1 MRVLLDTH
9 TLIWAQDEASKL
21 GAAAARA
28 VRDPANQLI
37 VSAATVWE
45 IAIKMALGKLKLSLP
60 YRAWVLKAIS
70 DLQLTELPITLDYAE
85 RQAGLPFHHRDPFDR
100 LLAAQALVENCPL
113 VSGDA
118 IFDAYG
124 VRRIWT

>member
-1 MRVLLDTH
+1 MKVLLDSH
-9 TLIWAQDEASKL
+9 SMIWALDNPTKLTPSATAALQDL
-21 GAAAARA
+21 R
-28 VRDPANQLI
+28 NQLL
-37 VSAATVWE
+37 VSAASIWE
-45 IAIKMALGKLKLSLP
+45 IAIKFGKGRLPLSLP
-60 YRAWVLKAIS
+60 YRAWMDKAVA
-70 DLQLTELPITLDYAE
+70 DLGLTVLPITLDYAE